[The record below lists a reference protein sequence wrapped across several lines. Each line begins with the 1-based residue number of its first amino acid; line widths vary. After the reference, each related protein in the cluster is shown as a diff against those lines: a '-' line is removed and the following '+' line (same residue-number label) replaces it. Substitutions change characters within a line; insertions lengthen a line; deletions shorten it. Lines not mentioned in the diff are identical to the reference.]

1 MLNYFYVLSHFI
13 PLRALEASATILI
26 VLEQKTNLLILTRLM
41 NDHNKI
47 WDNANLIPGPHS
59 CVLIFK
65 RQNIFTLQLMH
76 LGQRDMR
83 VIEAGE
89 TGWKSG
95 IGCREPDQRGEGA
108 GSCHGAWEL
117 TYCLEK
123 REILVSKYPIFLS
136 LKFGI
141 S

>member
-59 CVLIFK
+59 
-65 RQNIFTLQLMH
+65 
-76 LGQRDMR
+76 
-83 VIEAGE
+83 
-89 TGWKSG
+89 
-95 IGCREPDQRGEGA
+95 
-108 GSCHGAWEL
+108 
-117 TYCLEK
+117 
-123 REILVSKYPIFLS
+123 
-136 LKFGI
+136 
-141 S
+141 